1 MKMLESVFFIAEFAF
16 LIAWLILGNGYEK
29 FVWLFGLLYLLFVDI
44 RHIDESYDLL
54 IEKHNI
60 TLKNLRLKYVNEE
73 TYEMIKHDVPK
84 EKILKFIEMQQ
95 KIIDLEE

>member
-1 MKMLESVFFIAEFAF
+1 MIK
-16 LIAWLILGNGYEK
+16 N
-29 FVWLFGLLYLLFVDI
+29 
-44 RHIDESYDLL
+44 
-54 IEKHNI
+54 HNI

-73 TYEMIKHDVPK
+73 AYEMIKHDVPK